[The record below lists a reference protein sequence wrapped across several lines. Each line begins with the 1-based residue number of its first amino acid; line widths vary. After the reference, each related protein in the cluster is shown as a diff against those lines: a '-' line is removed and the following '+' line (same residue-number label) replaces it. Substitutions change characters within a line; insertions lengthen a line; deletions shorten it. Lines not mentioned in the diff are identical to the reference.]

1 VNDGQQLIRAGT
13 IIVAVMLLGTL
24 GYMLIEGWGVL
35 DSIYMTVTTMATVG
49 FGEVHPLSP
58 NGRLFTIGLIFLGVG
73 GALYL
78 LTAMMQ
84 FVFEGHLGRNLERRR
99 MERRIEQL
107 RDHFLLCGFGRVGRQ
122 VARDFEGTGVP
133 FVIIDVNQRSLDAAA
148 EEGYL
153 CVRGDAADDETLRRA
168 GIDRARGLVTCVNSD
183 ADNIFVTLSARALR
197 SDLFIVARGNNDDAA
212 PKLRRAGADRVVSP
226 YSIGGR
232 QMAML
237 ATRPAAVEFVDRVL
251 SRADVDLLL
260 EDFTV
265 RDGSS
270 LVGKT
275 VGEVRQGIAPGV
287 LILAIRRRSQAQL
300 VTQPPADAEVGAGD
314 ELVAFG
320 TSAQLR
326 ALEGAS

>member
-1 VNDGQQLIRAGT
+1 MNDGRQLIRAT
-13 IIVAVMLLGTL
+13 TVIVAVMLVGTL
-24 GYMLIEGWGVL
+24 GYVLIEGWSVV
-35 DSIYMTVTTMATVG
+35 DAVYMTITTMATVG
-49 FGEVHPLSP
+49 FGEIHPLSQ
-58 NGRLFTIGLIFLGVG
+58 NGRLFTIGLIILGVG

-99 MERRIEQL
+99 MQRRIEHL
-107 RDHFLLCGFGRVGRQ
+107 REHFILCGFGRVGRQ
-122 VARDFEGTGVP
+122 VAHDFESAGVS
-133 FVIIDVNQRSLDAAA
+133 FIVIDVNQTSLDAAG
-148 EEGYL
+148 EGGYL

-168 GIDRARGLVTCVNSD
+168 GIERARGLVTCVNSD

-237 ATRPAAVEFVDRVL
+237 ATRPAAVELIDRVL
-251 SRADVDLLL
+251 SHADVDLLL

-265 RDGSS
+265 RPGSP

-275 VGEVRQGIAPGV
+275 VRQVGRDIAPGV
-287 LILAIRRRSQAQL
+287 LILAIRRQANL
-300 VTQPPADAEVGAGD
+300 VTQPPADAAVGVGD

-326 ALEGAS
+326 ALESAS

>member
-1 VNDGQQLIRAGT
+1 VSDGRQLIRAAT
-13 IIVAVMLLGTL
+13 IIVAVILIGTG
-24 GYMLIEGWGVL
+24 GYVVIEGWSVL
-35 DSIYMTVTTMATVG
+35 DAVYMTITTMATVG
-49 FGEVHPLSP
+49 FGEIHPLSP
-58 NGRLFTIGLIFLGVG
+58 NGRLFTIALIVLGVG

-122 VARDFEGTGVP
+122 VARDFREAGVP
-133 FVIIDVNQRSLDAAA
+133 FVIIDVNQTSLDAAA
-148 EEGYL
+148 ELGYL

-168 GIDRARGLVTCVNSD
+168 GIERARGLVTCVNSD

-197 SDLFIVARGNNDDAA
+197 TDLFIVARGNNDDAA

-251 SRADVDLLL
+251 GRADVDLLL

-265 RDGSS
+265 GEGSA
-270 LVGKT
+270 LIGKT
-275 VGEVRQGIAPGV
+275 VRQVGQEIAPGV
-287 LILAIRRRSQAQL
+287 LILAIRRKEAL
-300 VTQPPADAEVGAGD
+300 VTQPPADTAVGVGD

-320 TSAQLR
+320 TSSQLR
-326 ALEGAS
+326 TLESAS

>member
-1 VNDGQQLIRAGT
+1 VSEGRQLLRPAT
-13 IIVAVMLLGTL
+13 VIVLIMLTGTL
-24 GYMLIEGWGVL
+24 GFMVIEGWNVL
-35 DSIYMTVTTMATVG
+35 DSLYMTITTMATVG
-49 FGEVHPLSP
+49 FGEIHPLSP
-58 NGRLFTIGLIFLGVG
+58 QGRIFTIALIVLGVG

-99 MERRIEQL
+99 MQRRIDHL
-107 RDHFLLCGFGRVGRQ
+107 RDHFILWGFGRVGRQ
-122 VARDFEGTGVP
+122 VSHDFRAAGVE
-133 FVIIDVNQRSLDAAA
+133 FVVIDVNQSSLDAAS
-148 EEGYL
+148 EEGCL

-168 GIDRARGLVTCVNSD
+168 GIETARGLVTCVNSD

-197 SDLFIVARGNNDDAA
+197 SDLFIVARGNNDEAA

-237 ATRPAAVEFVDRVL
+237 ATRPAAVELIDRVL
-251 SRADVDLLL
+251 SHADVDLLL

-265 RDGSS
+265 REGSP
-270 LVGKT
+270 LVGRT
-275 VGEVRQGIAPGV
+275 VREVGQVIAPGV
-287 LILAIRRRSQAQL
+287 LILAIRRQAQL
-300 VTQPPADAEVGAGD
+300 VTQPPSDAAVGVGD

-326 ALEGAS
+326 ALESAS